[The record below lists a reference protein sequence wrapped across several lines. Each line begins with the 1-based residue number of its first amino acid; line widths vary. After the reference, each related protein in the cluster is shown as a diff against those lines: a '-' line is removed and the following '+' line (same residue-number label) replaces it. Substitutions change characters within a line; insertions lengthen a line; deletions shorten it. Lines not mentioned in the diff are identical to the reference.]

1 MLTLQLNKYKI
12 ICIVSMLAL
21 SGVQFFLLY
30 NTYRL
35 EDEHVY
41 QAESRLIVQDYGK
54 SIKNDKLFPG
64 GEAIMN
70 SYVYGNMDRL
80 EQIYKADRGRY
91 DSIRLQLSQRIFE
104 ALRKANNMDSLL
116 PAYVHKHKLS
126 SKLDYALTIDLIEL
140 NFDGDSDVVLYD
152 GRTDGPASG
161 AIIGGKLRHFTPQN
175 QIVHL
180 TVSSDA
186 AHSYRVTFNLY
197 VDSATRQMDIL
208 IGMAPL
214 FVLSLLSILAV
225 VLLFYLTYSKW
236 VRQKKIADM
245 KSDFI
250 NGITHEFHTPLSAI
264 MVANKSLKT
273 DELLENRS
281 KVARLTDIIQRQS
294 ERLKSLFEQ
303 VMNITSLQS
312 LQLNKEEQSV
322 GVLLN
327 EIMLDYRLKLT
338 DANVELSFEHEAK
351 QDLAEV
357 DAFWFTTMV
366 NNLLDNAIK
375 YNRSATKRITV
386 KTMGEHRRLHLI
398 IADNGVGIE
407 EESRKYIFEKF
418 YRGKENGVHSTG
430 LGLGLYYVKLCVDA
444 HRWSIGVGSESGIGS
459 QFEISIPL

>member
-21 SGVQFFLLY
+21 SAVQFFLLY
-30 NTYRL
+30 KTYRL

-41 QAESRLIVQDYGK
+41 QAESGLIVQDYGK
-54 SIKNDKLFPG
+54 SIRNDKLFPG

-80 EQIYKADRGRY
+80 EQIYKTDRGRY
-91 DSIRLQLSQRIFE
+91 DSLRLQLSQRIFA

-116 PAYVHKHKLS
+116 PAFVHKHKLK

-140 NFDGDSDVVLYD
+140 NFEGDSDVVLYD
-152 GRTDGPASG
+152 RRTDGPASG

-208 IGMAPL
+208 TGMAPL
-214 FVLSLLSILAV
+214 FALSLLSIFAV
-225 VLLFYLTYSKW
+225 ILLFYLTYSKW

-273 DELLENRS
+273 EGLLENKS
-281 KVARLTDIIQRQS
+281 KVGRLTDIIQRQS
-294 ERLKSLFEQ
+294 DRLKTLFEQ

-312 LQLNKEEQSV
+312 LQLNRTGQSI
-322 GVLLN
+322 GLLLD

-338 DANVELSFEHEAK
+338 DADVVLSFDHQAK

-375 YNRSATKRITV
+375 YNRSPKKLITV
-386 KTMGEHRRLHLI
+386 KTGGDHRRLHLI
-398 IADNGVGIE
+398 IADNGVGIG
-407 EESRKYIFEKF
+407 EESRIYIFEKF

-444 HRWSIGVGSESGIGS
+444 HRWSISVESEPGKGSRFMIT
-459 QFEISIPL
+459 IPL